1 MFVSEN
7 CSIFA
12 EKLQRYYDL
21 LRNKTIN
28 LNDMKQTDFWQK
40 VRKVL
45 INKYAITLYV
55 FAVLFIFIG
64 EQSLINQCSR
74 AVESRKVEKAI
85 EHEKTVA
92 TQAEGVLRSLETPD
106 SLERFAREH
115 YNMHADGEEVYLV
128 D

>member
-1 MFVSEN
+1 M
-7 CSIFA
+7 
-12 EKLQRYYDL
+12 
-21 LRNKTIN
+21 
-28 LNDMKQTDFWQK
+28 
-40 VRKVL
+40 
-45 INKYAITLYV
+45 
-55 FAVLFIFIG
+55 
-64 EQSLINQCSR
+64 QSLCMCLRYCLFLSGSNQFSR
-74 AVESRKVEKAI
+74 AVEIRKVEKAI